1 MRTSLSALVLLG
13 ALVAPVQAQTCL
25 KAPPPFFPHLVPE
38 RAMGMPARFAPD
50 PVGGCRAMFRP
61 VNEAEWETRPWA
73 MVAIEEN
80 KETGL
85 GEDAAAVRARFSAP
99 GYTVHEMAGWPVVM
113 RVAPLGDEFVALKG
127 SVRVMVLVKNGD
139 QGEAS
144 GAMARTLMEA
154 ILPKVPCG

>member
-1 MRTSLSALVLLG
+1 M
-13 ALVAPVQAQTCL
+13 
-25 KAPPPFFPHLVPE
+25 PE
-38 RAMGMPARFAPD
+38 G
-50 PVGGCRAMFRP
+50 
-61 VNEAEWETRPWA
+61 
-73 MVAIEEN
+73 
-80 KETGL
+80 
-85 GEDAAAVRARFSAP
+85 AAAVRTRFNAP

-144 GAMARTLMEA
+144 ATFARALMEA